1 MIRPDQEC
9 YLLITKE
16 DSYEVTGGW
25 PVNIIMNL
33 LEKYDEIIVVSLYS
47 NTIKYVRL
55 IDNYGEHT
63 WETYKE
69 LHFAKDVVKLS
80 S

>member
-1 MIRPDQEC
+1 
-9 YLLITKE
+9 
-16 DSYEVTGGW
+16 
-25 PVNIIMNL
+25 MNL